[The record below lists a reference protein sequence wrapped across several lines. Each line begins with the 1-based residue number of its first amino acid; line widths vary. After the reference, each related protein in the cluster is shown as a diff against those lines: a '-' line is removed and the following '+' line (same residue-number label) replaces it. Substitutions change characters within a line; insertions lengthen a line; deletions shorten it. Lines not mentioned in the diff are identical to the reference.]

1 MTNFCVRPY
10 KARIFRLFHQTVTR
24 VELTMLS
31 IGLCGQWKWAL
42 SINPLEAWSA
52 WSDSNRQGL
61 RRRIL
66 SAVCLAISSHADI
79 HLKPTSYLI
88 AISSISSWMMSFCPY
103 ITFTI
108 VSLCQWNTIAS
119 YGKCLLVIRRCL
131 KLYPVSM
138 PVSCD
143 IDLTVIFKSCR
154 ALYCLS
160 IPIPFIMPNRLTGAP
175 YLASRSFAR
184 LRPAFMLISFI
195 LRTFPT
201 FSIISYLILFVK
213 R

>member
-1 MTNFCVRPY
+1 MVMGFKRQPI
-10 KARIFRLFHQTVTR
+10 R
-24 VELTMLS
+24 S
-31 IGLCGQWKWAL
+31 IGFLFSLL
-42 SINPLEAWSA
+42 SRMHPTSSGLWSA

-138 PVSCD
+138 SVRCD
-143 IDLTVIFKSCR
+143 IDLTVIFKSGRILSPSFRC
-154 ALYCLS
+154 AILYLS

-195 LRTFPT
+195 SRTFP
-201 FSIISYLILFVK
+201 I
-213 R
+213 

>member
-1 MTNFCVRPY
+1 
-10 KARIFRLFHQTVTR
+10 
-24 VELTMLS
+24 ML
-31 IGLCGQWKWAL
+31 
-42 SINPLEAWSA
+42 
-52 WSDSNRQGL
+52 
-61 RRRIL
+61 
-66 SAVCLAISSHADI
+66 
-79 HLKPTSYLI
+79 
-88 AISSISSWMMSFCPY
+88 SFCPY

-138 PVSCD
+138 SVRCD

-175 YLASRSFAR
+175 YLALGNYAIYAYLICLTHVPYIMMAVHQTPFNYSWYGHSKDFHLRS
-184 LRPAFMLISFI
+184 LRSTIIF
-195 LRTFPT
+195 T
-201 FSIISYLILFVK
+201 FSIIPYLILFVK
-213 R
+213 HYFRNQHSDCNTSRKWA

>member
-1 MTNFCVRPY
+1 MMLFC
-10 KARIFRLFHQTVTR
+10 
-24 VELTMLS
+24 S
-31 IGLCGQWKWAL
+31 
-42 SINPLEAWSA
+42 
-52 WSDSNRQGL
+52 
-61 RRRIL
+61 
-66 SAVCLAISSHADI
+66 
-79 HLKPTSYLI
+79 
-88 AISSISSWMMSFCPY
+88 Y

-138 PVSCD
+138 SVRCD

-154 ALYCLS
+154 ALSSSFRCAILYLS

-195 LRTFPT
+195 LYFTHVPYILNYT
-201 FSIISYLILFVK
+201 ILDSICQALFLLFF
-213 R
+213 